1 MSLVIYAGK
10 GDLEIQ
16 LVNNNK
22 IELNPGSNSNMAI
35 MLVNNT
41 DSDKEFQL
49 KITTPDGLS
58 QLTDYSSVI
67 VERASKKLKI
77 FSFYV

>member
-1 MSLVIYAGK
+1 MWKFVSVFTSLWFMSLVIYAGK

-58 QLTDYSSVI
+58 QLTD
-67 VERASKKLKI
+67 
-77 FSFYV
+77 

>member
-1 MSLVIYAGK
+1 MWKFVSVFTSLWFMSLVIYAGK

-58 QLTDYSSVI
+58 YMQAKAI
-67 VERASKKLKI
+67 
-77 FSFYV
+77 